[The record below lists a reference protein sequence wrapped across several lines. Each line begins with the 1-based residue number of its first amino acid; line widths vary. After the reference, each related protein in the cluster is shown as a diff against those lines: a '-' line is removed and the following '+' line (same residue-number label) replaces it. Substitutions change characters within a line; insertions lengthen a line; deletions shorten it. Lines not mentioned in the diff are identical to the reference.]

1 MDTAAEACSPAVLI
15 DPRVDV
21 YFELCTRFRVE
32 PCAAVTIALRFPDV
46 SYLQLDSTFG
56 AADLLP
62 LAELLRVR
70 AALRRRPAAPRAMR
84 GCAADAA
91 FRLVARRDRDP
102 LLVGASRPQGGAA
115 SGVTTLDLRRC
126 EIGNAGCYVLQH
138 ALESAECPLRSLIL
152 SYNDIGEH
160 GAIALAK
167 AMWRSRTLE
176 RVDLR
181 GNRIGVAGAVALAHV
196 VKSNPALR
204 YLDVSQNNLRI
215 RGVQELHQAL
225 QARAR
230 RASRRLANA
239 TGNGAPKLRQV
250 RRRAADAD
258 HPSGDGLRHRR
269 SSVPPG
275 AGAAGGSGSQ
285 SGVGSEDDGASTGD
299 DGDIDDFDFE
309 VDDEGGRVGDGGPGE
324 EEALGRIAQSV
335 AQGGIAEGGGRRG
348 AMEGFLDPHLEWD
361 LSQGRVGA
369 EGIRVRWAGNL
380 VNQEITHSIIH
391 GVGLLMA
398 VLGAIPML
406 QGALTATSVHAASVT
421 VYVAGLVTFYVMAT
435 LRHSLFFLEST
446 SRTLRALD
454 HMCIYLLIASTYTPF
469 LSVNLGR
476 TWVGPITLASI
487 WAAALVGALMAWLSG
502 DRITSFKMIM
512 YMGMGWAGIVTAR
525 PVMRCVDTGGLYLLL
540 GGGAIYSIG
549 AVFYSVGKRTPT
561 TSRWRWAWYLLA
573 VIASTLH
580 YCAVLWYVADNPGC
594 EGTDWW

>member
-1 MDTAAEACSPAVLI
+1 MCFCSA
-15 DPRVDV
+15 
-21 YFELCTRFRVE
+21 
-32 PCAAVTIALRFPDV
+32 
-46 SYLQLDSTFG
+46 
-56 AADLLP
+56 
-62 LAELLRVR
+62 
-70 AALRRRPAAPRAMR
+70 
-84 GCAADAA
+84 
-91 FRLVARRDRDP
+91 
-102 LLVGASRPQGGAA
+102 QGGVT

-138 ALESAECPLRSLIL
+138 ALESPECPLRSLIL

-230 RASRRLANA
+230 RASRRLANS

-250 RRRAADAD
+250 RRRAADTE
-258 HPSGDGLRHRR
+258 HPSGDGLRQRR
-269 SSVPPG
+269 ASMPPGPG
-275 AGAAGGSGSQ
+275 AGGAGAQ
-285 SGVGSEDDGASTGD
+285 STVGSEDEGASTGD
-299 DGDIDDFDFE
+299 DGDDDDFDFE

-324 EEALGRIAQSV
+324 EEALDRIAQAV
-335 AQGGIAEGGGRRG
+335 AQGGVADGSRRRGGGSGGGDGDGGGGGGGG
-348 AMEGFLDPHLEWD
+348 AGTRESSAATDGGGGADGEPSKLVSQAVEGFLDPHLEWD

-421 VYVAGLVTFYVMAT
+421 VYVAGLITFYVMAT

-476 TWVGPITLASI
+476 TWVGPITLGSI

-512 YMGMGWAGIVTAR
+512 YMGMGWAGVVTAR

-573 VIASTLH
+573 VIASTMH
-580 YCAVLWYVADNPGC
+580 YCAVLWYVADHPGC

>member
-1 MDTAAEACSPAVLI
+1 M
-15 DPRVDV
+15 
-21 YFELCTRFRVE
+21 
-32 PCAAVTIALRFPDV
+32 
-46 SYLQLDSTFG
+46 
-56 AADLLP
+56 
-62 LAELLRVR
+62 
-70 AALRRRPAAPRAMR
+70 
-84 GCAADAA
+84 
-91 FRLVARRDRDP
+91 
-102 LLVGASRPQGGAA
+102 
-115 SGVTTLDLRRC
+115 TTLDLRRC

-299 DGDIDDFDFE
+299 DGEIDDFDFE

-348 AMEGFLDPHLEWD
+348 VRGVGPAPAAGGDGGGSGDGGESGDGGGEGSAGGGGGGGEAGGQPSKLVSQAMEGFLDPHLEWD